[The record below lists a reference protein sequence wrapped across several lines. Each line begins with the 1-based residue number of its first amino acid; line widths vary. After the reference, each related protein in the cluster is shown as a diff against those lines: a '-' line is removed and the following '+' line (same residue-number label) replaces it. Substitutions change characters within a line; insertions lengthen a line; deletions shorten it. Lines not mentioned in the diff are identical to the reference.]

1 MFNYLG
7 GLAGLDGLSPKYPKY
22 NVCLSGRD
30 RYVRCDIDQL
40 RRVSAHADAPGRKAD
55 QRTRPRI
62 ERLEPQEIDR
72 RRGRKDHEARDGRPY
87 RALRCMLP
95 LQGAVVT
102 AKGRDIHGRGPIPAN
117 REWQV

>member
-62 ERLEPQEIDR
+62 ERLEPQEIVR
-72 RRGRKDHEARDGRPY
+72 RRGRKDHEARDGRSY

-95 LQGAVVT
+95 CRARRHGQGQ
-102 AKGRDIHGRGPIPAN
+102 GHPWGGPIPAN